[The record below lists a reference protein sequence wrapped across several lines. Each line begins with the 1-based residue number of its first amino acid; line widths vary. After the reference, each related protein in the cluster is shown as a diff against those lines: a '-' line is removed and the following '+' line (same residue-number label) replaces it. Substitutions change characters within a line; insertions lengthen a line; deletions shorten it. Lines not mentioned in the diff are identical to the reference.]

1 MIFEKN
7 PFTTAVSIPKS
18 FHLTPPSPTLKN
30 IDQPY
35 CLILLCK
42 RGPEESECLN
52 SMGFMFTY
60 YITILYCPAEYNLS
74 AVPLSPITL
83 AKLEIIENSY
93 KENTVL
99 NLSKDWL
106 FSDL

>member
-35 CLILLCK
+35 CDIVNQSPTIVLMVMYRASEKKMQCLDILPHFH
-42 RGPEESECLN
+42 G
-52 SMGFMFTY
+52 T
-60 YITILYCPAEYNLS
+60 TIRSRYTSVLYDFS
-74 AVPLSPITL
+74 
-83 AKLEIIENSY
+83 SY
-93 KENTVL
+93 TDFL
-99 NLSKDWL
+99 Y
-106 FSDL
+106 

>member
-35 CLILLCK
+35 YHIHV
-42 RGPEESECLN
+42 
-52 SMGFMFTY
+52 
-60 YITILYCPAEYNLS
+60 YIIQAASGLS
-74 AVPLSPITL
+74 TVNVINHPKIKIEIRLTVHLTENYTL
-83 AKLEIIENSY
+83 VMNI
-93 KENTVL
+93 
-99 NLSKDWL
+99 
-106 FSDL
+106 